1 MTSSDSPFDPT
12 IVAAVL
18 HHMNDDHADDNLLIA
33 RAFADRAA
41 TSARMVGVDGRAG
54 YWVYAVAD
62 ADAAPGVDA
71 ATLVGGDPFV
81 DPDASAGADERPL
94 RVEWSGA
101 ITERAE
107 IRREIVVLYDRACA
121 ELGIEPRPHD

>member
-1 MTSSDSPFDPT
+1 VSTSDHSFDPT
-12 IVAAVL
+12 IVSAVL

-33 RAFADRAA
+33 RAFGDRQAL
-41 TSARMVGVDGRAG
+41 TARMVGVDGSAG
-54 YWVYAVAD
+54 YWSYAVAPSGSD
-62 ADAAPGVDA
+62 
-71 ATLVGGDPFV
+71 
-81 DPDASAGADERPL
+81 SAVEREV
-94 RVEWSGA
+94 RVAWTVA